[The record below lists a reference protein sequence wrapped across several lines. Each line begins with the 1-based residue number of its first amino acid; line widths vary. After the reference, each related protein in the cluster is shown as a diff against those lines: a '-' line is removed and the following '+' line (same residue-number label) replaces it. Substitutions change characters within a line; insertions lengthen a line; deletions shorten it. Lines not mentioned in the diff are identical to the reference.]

1 MPQICTVCTSP
12 NHKQINLVIVRGEL
26 SNRRI
31 ATHFN
36 ISESAIRRHRADH
49 LPAVLE
55 QSQALQKQQDA
66 DEVMDTYRA
75 CLHSCKL
82 LLDACLEYLAD
93 PDRPGKL
100 TLNARAG
107 DITVIYDDHYDL
119 TDSGKP
125 RRKRARLN
133 ELLMRAEKKLG
144 IGVVRIEHK
153 QPSPAELLPKL
164 VAQLRPLAELKA
176 KLEGRLKGDANSP
189 NEQLLTM
196 TQINI
201 LAQKYETNIIHK
213 G

>member
-12 NHKQINLVIVRGEL
+12 DHKQINLAIVRGEL

-31 ATHFN
+31 ATHFSV
-36 ISESAIRRHRADH
+36 SESAIRRHRADH

-66 DEVMDTYRA
+66 DEVMDTYWA
-75 CLHSCKL
+75 CLDSCKL

-100 TLNARAG
+100 TLDARSA
-107 DITVIYDDHYDL
+107 DIAVIYEDHSDL

-125 RRKRARLN
+125 RRKRASLN
-133 ELLMRAEKKLG
+133 ELLIRVEEKLD
-144 IGVVRIEHK
+144 ISTCRIEHK

-176 KLEGRLKGDANSP
+176 RLEGRLKGDANTT